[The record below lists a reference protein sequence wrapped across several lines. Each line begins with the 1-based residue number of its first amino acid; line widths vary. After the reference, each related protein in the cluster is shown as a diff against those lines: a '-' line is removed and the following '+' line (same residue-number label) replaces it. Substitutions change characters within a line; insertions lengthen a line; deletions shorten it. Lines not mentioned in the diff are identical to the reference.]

1 MLGCGGTLEV
11 ILKVSYKA
19 VQAIR
24 IVVFGCAGYTHLH
37 RKIRLTQ
44 LCVELSWVWQLELL
58 IGLNSKWGMGGEG
71 CHILLA

>member
-1 MLGCGGTLEV
+1 MPKISFLGTLEV

-19 VQAIR
+19 AQAIR

-44 LCVELSWVWQLELL
+44 LCVELSWVWQL
-58 IGLNSKWGMGGEG
+58 
-71 CHILLA
+71 

>member
-1 MLGCGGTLEV
+1 MLKISFLGTLEV

-19 VQAIR
+19 AQAIR

-44 LCVELSWVWQLELL
+44 LCVELGVAKIKRLR
-58 IGLNSKWGMGGEG
+58 GG
-71 CHILLA
+71 